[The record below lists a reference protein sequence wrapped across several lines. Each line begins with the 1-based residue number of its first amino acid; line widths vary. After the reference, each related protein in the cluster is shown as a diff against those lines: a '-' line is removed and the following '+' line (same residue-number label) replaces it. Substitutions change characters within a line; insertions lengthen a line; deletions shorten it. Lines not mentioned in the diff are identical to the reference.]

1 MLSTILPIL
10 LFSALA
16 LAVLGAGKRFLMW
29 RRGRPA
35 QVDWLGGLAAMPKRY
50 MVDLHH
56 VVARDKYIANT
67 HVAT

>member
-1 MLSTILPIL
+1 MLDTLLPIL

-16 LAVLGAGKRFLMW
+16 LAALGAWRRVNMW
-29 RRGRPA
+29 RMGRA
-35 QVDWLGGLAAMPKRY
+35 SRVDLLGGLLAMPKRY

-67 HVAT
+67 H